1 MAPMTTLTERSASL
15 EADTHADRSTIS
27 VPALRILGQLAEQH
41 FVAAVAALEEHF
53 AGYGELRAIEETLAG
68 LETEAPARPK
78 CSTAHSAQEGSREH
92 ESKISDVYLVGVS
105 VVGAQRWRPNTQE

>member
-1 MAPMTTLTERSASL
+1 MLELPASGDSMTSMTTLTERVASL

-68 LETEAPARPK
+68 LETE
-78 CSTAHSAQEGSREH
+78 TGT
-92 ESKISDVYLVGVS
+92 G
-105 VVGAQRWRPNTQE
+105 